1 VSGEAVRPRAFL
13 VRHGE
18 TEWSADGRHTGRTDI
33 PLTDRGRRE
42 AERLGARLAQ
52 ERFVLVLTSP
62 LSRARETCELAGFG
76 AVAEV
81 TDDLLEWDYGEY
93 EGRRTPEIRK
103 ERPGWTLWSA
113 GVPGGETAEDV
124 ARRVDRVIDRVRGV
138 DGDVA
143 LFSHGHLLRVIGARW
158 LCQPPEEGRLYLLS
172 TAALSVLGW
181 ERETP
186 AIDRWNEACHLG
198 GEEEA

>member
-1 VSGEAVRPRAFL
+1 MNGAPPRPRAFL

-18 TEWSADGRHTGRTDI
+18 TEWSAEGRHTGRTDV
-33 PLTDRGRRE
+33 PLLDRGREE
-42 AERLGARLAQ
+42 AKRIGARLAR

-76 AVAEV
+76 PVAEV
-81 TDDLLEWDYGEY
+81 TDDLLEWDYGQY

-103 ERPGWTLWSA
+103 ERPGWTLWSG

-124 ARRVDRVIDRVRGV
+124 ARRADRVIDRVRSV
-138 DGDVA
+138 NGDVA
-143 LFSHGHLLRVIGARW
+143 LFAHGHVLRVTAARW
-158 LCQPPEEGRLYLLS
+158 LGQPPEAGRWYMLS
-172 TAALSVLGW
+172 PTTLSVLGW

-186 AIDRWNEACHLG
+186 AIERWNEACHL
-198 GEEEA
+198 EEREP

>member
-1 VSGEAVRPRAFL
+1 VSGAAPRPRAFL

-18 TEWSADGRHTGRTDI
+18 TEWSAGGRHTGRTDV
-33 PLTDRGRRE
+33 PLLDRGRAE
-42 AERLGARLAQ
+42 AKRIGARLAR

-76 AVAEV
+76 PVAEV
-81 TDDLLEWDYGEY
+81 TDDLLEWDYGQY
-93 EGRRTPEIRK
+93 EGRRTPEIRN
-103 ERPGWTLWSA
+103 ERPGWTLWSG

-124 ARRVDRVIDRVRGV
+124 ARRADRVVHRVRSV

-143 LFSHGHLLRVIGARW
+143 LFAHGHVLRVIAARW
-158 LCQPPEEGRLYLLS
+158 LGQPPEAGRWYMLS
-172 TAALSVLGW
+172 PTTLSVLGW

-186 AIDRWNEACHLG
+186 AIERWNEACHL
-198 GEEEA
+198 EESEP

>member
-1 VSGEAVRPRAFL
+1 MSGEASLPRAFL

-18 TEWSADGRHTGRTDI
+18 TEWSASGRHTGRTDV

-42 AERLGARLAQ
+42 AERLGARLAK
-52 ERFVLVLTSP
+52 ERVVLVLTSP

-93 EGRRTPEIRK
+93 DGRRTAEIRT
-103 ERPGWTLWSA
+103 ERAGWTLWSG
-113 GVPGGETAEDV
+113 GVPGGETADEV
-124 ARRVDRVIDRVRGV
+124 ARRADRVIDRVRGTN
-138 DGDVA
+138 GDVA
-143 LFSHGHLLRVIGARW
+143 LFSHGHILRVIAARW
-158 LCQPPEEGRLYLLS
+158 LCQPPEAGRLYALS
-172 TAALSVLGW
+172 TAALSVAGW

-186 AIDRWNEACHLG
+186 VLELWNERCRLQEDG
-198 GEEEA
+198 V

>member
-1 VSGEAVRPRAFL
+1 LL

-18 TEWSADGRHTGRTDI
+18 TEWSRSGRHTGRTDV

-42 AERLGARLAQ
+42 AERLGTRLAK

-62 LSRARETCELAGFG
+62 LGRARETCDLAGFG

-93 EGRRTPEIRK
+93 EGRRTADIRQ
-103 ERPGWTLWSA
+103 ERPGWTLWSG
-113 GVPGGETAEDV
+113 GVPGGETADDV
-124 ARRVDRVIDRVRGV
+124 ARRADRVVERVRAV
-138 DGDVA
+138 EGDVA
-143 LFSHGHLLRVIGARW
+143 LFSHGHVLRVLGARW
-158 LCQPPEEGRLYLLS
+158 LGQPPDAGRGYALS

-181 ERETP
+181 ERDTPVLELWNETCHLDNHLEKETP
-186 AIDRWNEACHLG
+186 
-198 GEEEA
+198 